1 MTRINLLPWRE
12 TLRKERKR
20 QFASVA
26 GGAALL
32 MVVIIFYV
40 HMHVNGIMEY
50 QNSRNAFLEKEIA
63 KVDVKIKEIRELES
77 KKKDLLNRMNVI
89 QELQTRRPL
98 SVRLLDELVRTLP
111 DGVYLKKIS
120 QNDMDL
126 TFDGVAQ
133 SNARVSAFMRN
144 LDRSVW
150 FENPKLEVIK
160 AQQASGMRVSQFVL
174 KVKQRTSE
182 EVKKDKAG
190 GEQ

>member
-12 TLRKERKR
+12 SLRKERKR

-40 HMHVNGIMEY
+40 HIHINGMMSH
-50 QNSRNAFLEKEIA
+50 QNSRNAFLEKEIT
-63 KVDVKIKEIRELES
+63 KVDKKIKEIRELES

-98 SVRLLDELVRTLP
+98 SVRLLDEIVRTLP

-120 QNDMDL
+120 QKDMDL
-126 TFDGVAQ
+126 VFDGVAQ

-160 AQQASGMRVSQFVL
+160 SQQASGMRVSQFVL

-182 EVKKDKAG
+182 EVEKDNAG
-190 GEQ
+190 GEL